1 VSVLQ
6 PNDTR
11 AVILT
16 EARAVIDERGEAG
29 LRVAE
34 LAERCGVAVGLLY
47 HYFKDRQA
55 LIAAVRA
62 QQFAEL
68 VDADIDTVDMNIAD
82 ATTVEGLLEASV
94 ANFGAN
100 IDDEQRRANR
110 WGRLAILAAAEHN
123 EVLRNEISAQQVRSS
138 RALIDVIEK
147 AQAQGLVRTDI
158 SAKAIALLVE
168 AVPLGTVLADINP
181 ETAPSQEEWLA
192 LITEL
197 LLTFGPR

>member
-1 VSVLQ
+1 MSVLQ

-138 RALIDVIEK
+138 HALIDVIEK

>member
-1 VSVLQ
+1 MLQ
-6 PNDTR
+6 PNDTYNL
-11 AVILT
+11 ILA
-16 EARAVIDERGEAG
+16 EARRVIDDRGEAG

-34 LAERCGVAVGLLY
+34 LAERCNVAVGLLY

-68 VDADIDTVDMNIAD
+68 VDADIDTVDMNIVGE
-82 ATTVEGLLEASV
+82 TTVDGLLSAAVS
-94 ANFGAN
+94 NFGAN
-100 IDDEQRRANR
+100 IDDEKRRANR
-110 WGRLAILAAAEHN
+110 WGRLAILAASEHN
-123 EVLRNEISAQQVRSS
+123 QVLRSEISAQQIRSA

-158 SAKAIALLVE
+158 SARAIALLVE

-181 ETAPSQEEWLA
+181 ETAPTQEEWLE
-192 LITEL
+192 LITAML
-197 LLTFGPR
+197 LAFGPR

>member
-1 VSVLQ
+1 MSVLQ

-29 LRVAE
+29 LRVAG

>member
-1 VSVLQ
+1 MLQ
-6 PNDTR
+6 PNDTYNL
-11 AVILT
+11 ILA
-16 EARAVIDERGEAG
+16 EARRVIDDRGEAG

-34 LAERCGVAVGLLY
+34 LAERCNVAVGLLY

-68 VDADIDTVDMNIAD
+68 VDADIDTVDMNIVGE
-82 ATTVEGLLEASV
+82 TTVDGLLSAAVS
-94 ANFGAN
+94 NFGAN
-100 IDDEQRRANR
+100 IDDEKRRANR
-110 WGRLAILAAAEHN
+110 WGRLAILAASEHN
-123 EVLRNEISAQQVRSS
+123 QVLRSEISAQQIRSA

-158 SAKAIALLVE
+158 SARAIALLVE

-181 ETAPSQEEWLA
+181 ETAPTHEEWHE
-192 LITEL
+192 LITAML
-197 LLTFGPR
+197 LAFGPR

>member
-1 VSVLQ
+1 MSVLQ

>member
-1 VSVLQ
+1 MLQ
-6 PNDTR
+6 PNDTYNL
-11 AVILT
+11 ILA
-16 EARAVIDERGEAG
+16 EARRVIDDRGEAG

-34 LAERCGVAVGLLY
+34 LAERCNVAVGLLY

-68 VDADIDTVDMNIAD
+68 VDADIDTVDMNIVGE
-82 ATTVEGLLEASV
+82 TTVDGLLSAAVS
-94 ANFGAN
+94 NFGAN
-100 IDDEQRRANR
+100 IDDEKRRANR
-110 WGRLAILAAAEHN
+110 WGRLAILAASEHN
-123 EVLRNEISAQQVRSS
+123 QILRSEISAQQTRSA

-158 SAKAIALLVE
+158 SARAIALLVE

-181 ETAPSQEEWLA
+181 ETAPTQEEWLE
-192 LITEL
+192 LITAML
-197 LLTFGPR
+197 LAFGPR

>member
-1 VSVLQ
+1 MLQ
-6 PNDTR
+6 PNDTYNL
-11 AVILT
+11 ILA
-16 EARAVIDERGEAG
+16 EARRVIDDRGEAG

-34 LAERCGVAVGLLY
+34 LAERCNVAVGLLY

-68 VDADIDTVDMNIAD
+68 VDADIDTVDMNIVGE
-82 ATTVEGLLEASV
+82 TTVDGLLSAAVS
-94 ANFGAN
+94 NFGAN
-100 IDDEQRRANR
+100 IDDEKRRTNR
-110 WGRLAILAAAEHN
+110 WGRLAILAASEHN
-123 EVLRNEISAQQVRSS
+123 QVLRSEISAQQIRSA

-158 SAKAIALLVE
+158 SARAIALLVE

-181 ETAPSQEEWLA
+181 ETAPTQEEWLE
-192 LITEL
+192 LITAML
-197 LLTFGPR
+197 LAFGPR

>member
-1 VSVLQ
+1 MLQ
-6 PNDTR
+6 PNDTLSL
-11 AVILT
+11 ILS
-16 EARAVIDERGEAG
+16 EARRVIEERGEAG

-34 LAERCGVAVGLLY
+34 LAERCDVAVGLLY

-55 LIAAVRA
+55 IIAAVRA

-82 ATTVEGLLEASV
+82 ETTVEGLLSASI

-100 IDDEQRRANR
+100 LDDEQRRANR
-110 WGRLAILAAAEHN
+110 WGRLAILATTEHN
-123 EVLRNEISAQQVRSS
+123 EILRKEVSAQQIRSS
-138 RALIDVIEK
+138 RALINVIEK
-147 AQAQGLVRTDI
+147 AQSQGLVRTDI
-158 SAKAIALLVE
+158 SARAIALLVE

-181 ETAPSQEEWLA
+181 ETAPTQQEWVA

-197 LLTFGPR
+197 LLAFSPR

>member
-1 VSVLQ
+1 MLQ
-6 PNDTR
+6 PNDTYNL
-11 AVILT
+11 ILA
-16 EARAVIDERGEAG
+16 EARRVIDDRGEAG

-34 LAERCGVAVGLLY
+34 LAERCNVAVGLLY

-68 VDADIDTVDMNIAD
+68 VDADIDTVDMNIVGE
-82 ATTVEGLLEASV
+82 TTVDGLLSAAVS
-94 ANFGAN
+94 NFGAN
-100 IDDEQRRANR
+100 IDDEKRRTNR
-110 WGRLAILAAAEHN
+110 WGRLAILAASEHN
-123 EVLRNEISAQQVRSS
+123 QVLRSEISAQQMRSA

-158 SAKAIALLVE
+158 SARAIALLVE

-181 ETAPSQEEWLA
+181 ETAPTQEEWLE
-192 LITEL
+192 LITAML
-197 LLTFGPR
+197 LAFGPR